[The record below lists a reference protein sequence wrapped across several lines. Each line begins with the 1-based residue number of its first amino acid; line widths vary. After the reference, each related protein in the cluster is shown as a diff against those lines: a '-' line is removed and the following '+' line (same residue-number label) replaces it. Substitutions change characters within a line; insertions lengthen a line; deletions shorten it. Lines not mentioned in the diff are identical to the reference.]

1 MPRRKAQQ
9 TRVLSQLAEVRVA
22 KGVAQHELAHMV
34 GISTKSLV
42 RLEKHRLANPP
53 LAWYV
58 NCAIALGVE
67 LEDVL
72 DEWQLRWKRL
82 PGAPEPPKPGWIE
95 ELQSQ
100 R

>member
-1 MPRRKAQQ
+1 M
-9 TRVLSQLAEVRVA
+9 VLSNLAEVRVA
-22 KGVAQHELAHMV
+22 KGVAQHELAGAI
-34 GISTKSLV
+34 GISTKSLL
-42 RLEKHRLANPP
+42 RLEKHRIANPP

-82 PGAPEPPKPGWIE
+82 TDFAREPPPPGWIDDLHE
-95 ELQSQ
+95 
-100 R
+100 RR